1 MIEPLVGEPSSLS
14 LDELRRER
22 SRLQTAED
30 AVSYARRVAQARLDL
45 VQARLTDDEQPISAH
60 LHEVLAHQLISP
72 SGRPPRE
79 TDDHAE
85 SDAANELDAIC
96 SAGGFARLD
105 SLNGD
110 ELRALAEALAQY
122 EHRVSAQRREL
133 FESIDALSADL
144 VRRYREG
151 TADVDGLW
159 ERDADG

>member
-22 SRLQTAED
+22 SRLQAAED
-30 AVSYARRVAQARLDL
+30 AVSYARRAAQARLDL

-60 LHEVLAHQLISP
+60 LHEVLAHQLIAP
-72 SGRPPRE
+72 SGRPRAKPTTMPSPTPPTSSTPSARP
-79 TDDHAE
+79 
-85 SDAANELDAIC
+85 AASPVSTRSWATSC
-96 SAGGFARLD
+96 
-105 SLNGD
+105 
-110 ELRALAEALAQY
+110 ALAEALAQY
-122 EHRVSAQRREL
+122 ERRVSAQRREL